1 MDERSGLSS
10 YVIDSLKIDGGKPSV
25 TYRISTGDAVN
36 DDVIEQSINLW
47 LIAEDEGDDV
57 TGDFD
62 DITSPVH
69 VRGECDRMRI
79 MIRIK
84 CIYISIVNI
93 IL

>member
-36 DDVIEQSINLW
+36 DDVIEQNINLW
-47 LIAEDEGDDV
+47 LIAEGDDV
-57 TGDFD
+57 TSGDFD

-69 VRGECDRMRI
+69 VRGDVIFR
-79 MIRIK
+79 
-84 CIYISIVNI
+84 
-93 IL
+93 L